1 MDLSKFQD
9 DAIESEW
16 MLSDAEQDEHVTL
29 PLDVGDW
36 GLANEIRADIF
47 LPDGVDDQIYCT
59 LTSGNRTEGMS
70 EDDGYWFNAIVSPRG
85 GNIWRGWREFRFPA
99 ECFYTRGIPSAGWGD
114 MSSGD
119 VRLPPGSRIRNI
131 RLIRRRIVRGPR
143 MSDNALIAAVDLT
156 RPGLK
161 VALRAPDTSSC
172 LAAIADHFRLSA
184 FDRRHTAPGSATDA
198 NIEEADRILAG
209 YIMDHHWPDGVDW
222 DANPYGY
229 IEWSIV
235 IHAFYYF
242 KPLELAWTKTR
253 DPKYAK
259 GIEGIL
265 RDWMSKTPVPYD
277 VRAGGL
283 AWGHSLIVSM
293 RSFNT
298 LVDAFTVLC
307 DCPETEDR
315 TIVDLLKSIY
325 EHAVYLLKFE
335 SFPPSNKTISEGRS
349 LLATACSFPE
359 FNEAESWYE
368 AASRRLLDDM
378 NIQVMP
384 DGASYELTPGYQI
397 SIASWFLDAY
407 NVTGKFDRSLDPEL
421 EAGIRRM
428 YDWCVSINRP
438 DFTFPSVSD
447 AGSLDGKFGDALAR
461 PGAILNDEN
470 AIWIGSEGEEGNPP
484 EYASIAHPDS
494 GYFVMRSGWDRDAR
508 YMLFE
513 GGPYGRFHQHEDMLS
528 FDLYSHGLPFI
539 VDPGITSYYPN
550 PWTSFYRTTEA
561 HNTVLVDGCGQNRRA
576 QSIDEWVESARDRTV
591 WRSDDRCDVAMAT
604 YDAGYAGL
612 DAAVA
617 HRRAVMFVK
626 PDYFLIF
633 DELAGEGRHT
643 YEALF
648 HFMPYRVLIDPDTGA
663 ARTGRMH
670 PPNLEVVPLVKMTP
684 RLVCG
689 RNDPVQGWLAI
700 DGQDVPAPVVI
711 YRKRT
716 SLPFRTGYALV
727 PFTEGVSA
735 GVTPR
740 ITRRGDT
747 WNVRV
752 ARPDGKIDRINM
764 DWSDSNG
771 PVLENPTC

>member
-1 MDLSKFQD
+1 MDLSIFED
-9 DAIESEW
+9 DAIVAEW
-16 MLSDAEQDEHVTL
+16 TLSTAEQGERAGL

-36 GLANEIRADIF
+36 GLANEIRAEIF
-47 LPDGVDDQIYCT
+47 LPEGVDDQIRCT
-59 LTSGNRTEGMS
+59 LTSGHRTEGMS
-70 EDDGYWFNAIVSPRG
+70 QDDGYWFNAIVSPRG

-99 ECFYTRGIPSAGWGD
+99 ECFYTAGIPTAGWGD

-119 VRLPPGSRIRNI
+119 IRVPPGSRIRNI
-131 RLIRRRIVRGPR
+131 RLVQRRVVTGPR
-143 MSDNALIAAVDLT
+143 MTDDALIAAIDLHH
-156 RPGLK
+156 PGLE
-161 VALRAPDTSSC
+161 AAARATGRD
-172 LAAIADHFRLSA
+172 ARLSA
-184 FDRRHTAPGSATDA
+184 IASHFRSSMYNRRHTTSDSGSDA

-229 IEWSIV
+229 IEWSIIV
-235 IHAFYYF
+235 HAFYYF
-242 KPLELAWTKTR
+242 KALERAWAKTR
-253 DPKYAK
+253 DPKYPK
-259 GIEGIL
+259 GIESIL
-265 RDWMSKTPVPYD
+265 CDWMLKTPVPFG

-307 DCPETEDR
+307 ECPKTEDR

-325 EHAVYLLKFE
+325 EHTVYLLKFE

-359 FNEAESWYE
+359 FKDAEAWYE
-368 AASRRLLDDM
+368 AACQRLINDM
-378 NIQVMP
+378 DIQVFP

-407 NVTGKFDRSLDPEL
+407 KVAGKFGRSLDPEL

-428 YDWCVSINRP
+428 YDWCVSVNRP
-438 DFTFPSVSD
+438 DFTFPSISD
-447 AGSLDGKFGDALAR
+447 AGSLDGKFGDALTG
-461 PGAILNDEN
+461 PGAILDSES
-470 AIWIGSEGEEGNPP
+470 ATWIGTEGAEGSPP
-484 EYASIAHPDS
+484 DYTSIAHRDS

-508 YMLFE
+508 YLLFE

-528 FDLYSHGLPFI
+528 FDLYAHGLPFI
-539 VDPGITSYYPN
+539 VDPGIASYYPN
-550 PWTSFYRTTEA
+550 AWTSFYKTTEA
-561 HNTVLVDGCGQNRRA
+561 HNTVLVDGCGQNRGA
-576 QSIDEWVESARDRTV
+576 GTVAEWVESARDKTV
-591 WRSDDRCDVAMAT
+591 WRSDERSDVAIAT

-612 DAAVA
+612 DADVA
-617 HRRAVMFVK
+617 HRRVVMFVK

-633 DELAGEGRHT
+633 DELTGEGRRT

-648 HFMPYRVLIDPDTGA
+648 HFMPYRVLIDPESRA
-663 ARTGRMH
+663 VRTGRMH
-670 PPNLEVVPLVKMTP
+670 PPNLEVLPLVRMTP

-689 RNDPVQGWLAI
+689 VNDPVQGWLAI

-727 PFTEGVSA
+727 PFTDGVSA
-735 GVTPR
+735 GVTSR

-747 WNVRV
+747 WNVRI
-752 ARPDGKIDRINM
+752 AHPDGNVDRIKM

-771 PVLENPTC
+771 PVLV

>member
-1 MDLSKFQD
+1 MDLTMFED
-9 DAIESEW
+9 DAIVSEW
-16 MLSDAEQDEHVTL
+16 TLSTAGQGERARLPMDAS
-29 PLDVGDW
+29 DW
-36 GLANEIRADIF
+36 GLANEIRAEIF
-47 LPDGVDDQIYCT
+47 LPEGVDDQIRCT
-59 LTSGNRTEGMS
+59 LTSGHRTEGMS
-70 EDDGYWFNAIVSPRG
+70 QDDGYWFNAIVSPRG

-99 ECFYTRGIPSAGWGD
+99 ECFYTAGIPTAGWGD
-114 MSSGD
+114 MSSGEIH
-119 VRLPPGSRIRNI
+119 VPPGSRVRNI
-131 RLIRRRIVRGPR
+131 RLVQRRIVTGPR
-143 MSDNALIAAVDLT
+143 MTDDALIAAIDPNH
-156 RPGLK
+156 PGLE
-161 VALRAPDTSSC
+161 AAARATDTE
-172 LAAIADHFRLSA
+172 ARLSA
-184 FDRRHTAPGSATDA
+184 IASHFRSSTYNRRHTTSDPGSDA

-229 IEWSIV
+229 IEWSII

-242 KPLELAWTKTR
+242 KALERAWAKTR

-259 GIEGIL
+259 GIESIL
-265 RDWMSKTPVPYD
+265 CDWMRKTPVPFG

-293 RSFNT
+293 RAFNT
-298 LVDAFTVLC
+298 LVDAFTELC

-325 EHAVYLLKFE
+325 EHTIYLLKFE

-359 FNEAESWYE
+359 FKDAEAWYQ
-368 AASRRLLDDM
+368 AASQRLIDDM
-378 NIQVMP
+378 EIQVFP

-407 NVTGKFDRSLDPEL
+407 KVAGKFGRSLDPEL

-428 YDWCVSINRP
+428 YDWCVSVNRP
-438 DFTFPSVSD
+438 DFTFPSISD
-447 AGSLDGKFGDALAR
+447 AGSLDGKFGDALTG
-461 PGAILNDEN
+461 PGAILDS
-470 AIWIGSEGEEGNPP
+470 ASVTWIGTEGAEGSPP
-484 EYASIAHPDS
+484 DYTSIVHRDA

-508 YMLFE
+508 YLLFE

-528 FDLYSHGLPFI
+528 FDLYAHGLPFI
-539 VDPGITSYYPN
+539 VDPGIASYYPN
-550 PWTSFYRTTEA
+550 AWTSFYKTTEA
-561 HNTVLVDGCGQNRRA
+561 HNTVLVDGCGQNRGA
-576 QSIDEWVESARDRTV
+576 GTVAEWVESARDKTV
-591 WRSDDRCDVAMAT
+591 WRSDERSDVAIAT

-612 DAAVA
+612 DADVA
-617 HRRAVMFVK
+617 HRRVVMFVK

-633 DELAGEGRHT
+633 DELTGEGRRT

-648 HFMPYRVLIDPDTGA
+648 HFMPYRVLIDPESRA
-663 ARTGRMH
+663 VRTGRMH
-670 PPNLEVVPLVKMTP
+670 PPNLEVLPLVRMTP

-689 RNDPVQGWLAI
+689 VNDPVQGWLAI

-727 PFTEGVSA
+727 PFTDGVSA
-735 GVTPR
+735 GVTSR

-747 WNVRV
+747 WNVRIV
-752 ARPDGKIDRINM
+752 HPDGEVDRIRM
-764 DWSDSNG
+764 DWSDTNG
-771 PVLENPTC
+771 PVLV

>member
-1 MDLSKFQD
+1 MDLTMFED
-9 DAIESEW
+9 DAIVSEW
-16 MLSDAEQDEHVTL
+16 TLSRGEQTGQIDL
-29 PLDVGDW
+29 PLNAGDW
-36 GLANEIRADIF
+36 GLANEIRAEIF
-47 LPDGVDDQIYCT
+47 LPEGVDDQIYCT
-59 LTSGNRTEGMS
+59 LTSGHRTEGMS
-70 EDDGYWFNAIVSPRG
+70 QDDGYWFNAIVSPRG
-85 GNIWRGWREFRFPA
+85 GNIWGGWREFRFPA
-99 ECFYTRGIPSAGWGD
+99 ECFYAAGIPTAGWGD

-119 VRLPPGSRIRNI
+119 IRVPPGSRVRNV
-131 RLIRRRIVRGPR
+131 RLVQRRIVTGPR
-143 MSDNALIAAVDLT
+143 MTDDALISAIDLNHPGLEAASRAVD
-156 RPGLK
+156 RE
-161 VALRAPDTSSC
+161 AR
-172 LAAIADHFRLSA
+172 LAAIAAHFRSSGY
-184 FDRRHTAPGSATDA
+184 DRRHTTPDPGPDA

-209 YIMDHHWPDGVDW
+209 YLMDHHWPDGVDW

-229 IEWSIV
+229 IEWSII

-242 KPLELAWTKTR
+242 KALERAWAKTR
-253 DPKYAK
+253 DPRYPK
-259 GIEGIL
+259 GIESIL
-265 RDWMSKTPVPYD
+265 RDWMRKTPVPYD

-293 RSFNT
+293 RAFNT

-315 TIVDLLKSIY
+315 TILDLLKSIY

-359 FNEAESWYE
+359 FTDAEAWYE
-368 AASRRLLDDM
+368 AAGQRLIDDM
-378 NIQVMP
+378 DIQVFP

-407 NVTGKFDRSLDPEL
+407 KVAGKFGRSLDPEL
-421 EAGIRRM
+421 ESGIRRM
-428 YDWCVSINRP
+428 YDWCVSVNRP
-438 DFTFPSVSD
+438 DFTFPSISD
-447 AGSLDGKFGDALAR
+447 AGSLDGKFGDALAG
-461 PGAILNDEN
+461 PGAILKSES
-470 AIWIGSEGEEGNPP
+470 AAWIGSEGEEGSPP
-484 EYASIAHPDS
+484 DYTSIAHRDS

-508 YMLFE
+508 YLLFE

-528 FDLYSHGLPFI
+528 FDLYTHGLPFI

-550 PWTSFYRTTEA
+550 DWTSFYRTTEA

-576 QSIDEWVESARDRTV
+576 RTVAEWIESARDKTV
-591 WRSDDRCDVAMAT
+591 WRSDDRSDVAIAT

-612 DAAVA
+612 DADVA
-617 HRRAVMFVK
+617 HRRVVMFVK

-633 DELAGEGRHT
+633 DELTGEGRRT

-648 HFMPYRVLIDPDTGA
+648 HFMPYRVLIDPESRA
-663 ARTGRMH
+663 VRTGRMH
-670 PPNLEVVPLVKMTP
+670 PPNLEVLPLVRMTP

-689 RNDPVQGWLAI
+689 GNDPVQGWLAM

-727 PFTEGVSA
+727 PFTDGVSA
-735 GVTPR
+735 GVTSR
-740 ITRRGDT
+740 ITRRGDL
-747 WNVRV
+747 WNVRI
-752 ARPDGKIDRINM
+752 AHPNGKVDRIRM
-764 DWSDSNG
+764 DWSDANG
-771 PVLENPTC
+771 PVLV

>member
-1 MDLSKFQD
+1 MDLSMFVD
-9 DAIESEW
+9 DAIVSEW
-16 MLSDAEQDEHVTL
+16 TLSTGEQGEQIDL
-29 PLDVGDW
+29 PLDAGDW
-36 GLANEIRADIF
+36 SLANEIRAEIF
-47 LPDGVDDQIYCT
+47 LPEGVDDQIRCT
-59 LTSGNRTEGMS
+59 LTSGHRTEGMS
-70 EDDGYWFNAIVSPRG
+70 QDDGYWFNAIVSPRG

-99 ECFYTRGIPSAGWGD
+99 ECFYTAGIPTAGWGD

-119 VRLPPGSRIRNI
+119 IRVPTGSRVRNI
-131 RLIRRRIVRGPR
+131 RLVQRRIVTGPR
-143 MSDNALIAAVDLT
+143 MTDDALIAAIDPDH
-156 RPGLK
+156 PGLESASGA
-161 VALRAPDTSSC
+161 VDREAR
-172 LAAIADHFRLSA
+172 LAAIAAHFRSSGY
-184 FDRRHTAPGSATDA
+184 DRRHTSPAPGTDA

-229 IEWSIV
+229 IEWSII

-242 KPLELAWTKTR
+242 KSLERAWAKTR
-253 DPKYAK
+253 DPRYTK
-259 GIEGIL
+259 GIESIL
-265 RDWMSKTPVPYD
+265 RDWMRKTPVPYG

-293 RSFNT
+293 RAFNT

-315 TIVDLLKSIY
+315 TILDLLKSIY
-325 EHAVYLLKFE
+325 EHTVYLLKFE

-359 FNEAESWYE
+359 FRESEAWYE
-368 AASRRLLDDM
+368 SASQRLMDDM
-378 NIQVMP
+378 NIQVFP

-407 NVTGKFDRSLDPEL
+407 KVAGKFDRSLDPEL
-421 EAGIRRM
+421 ESGIRRM
-428 YDWCVSINRP
+428 YDWCVSVNRP
-438 DFTFPSVSD
+438 DFTFPSISD
-447 AGSLDGKFGDALAR
+447 AGSLDGKFGDGLAG
-461 PGAILNDEN
+461 PGAILDSES
-470 AIWIGSEGEEGNPP
+470 AAWIGSEGEEGSPP
-484 EYASIAHPDS
+484 DYTSIAHRDS

-508 YMLFE
+508 YLLFE

-528 FDLYSHGLPFI
+528 FDLYTNGLPFI

-550 PWTSFYRTTEA
+550 DWTSFYRTTEA
-561 HNTVLVDGCGQNRRA
+561 HNTVLVDGCGQNRSARTVA
-576 QSIDEWVESARDRTV
+576 EWVESARDKTV
-591 WRSDDRCDVAMAT
+591 WRSDERSDVAVAT

-612 DAAVA
+612 DADVA
-617 HRRAVMFVK
+617 HRRVVMFVK

-633 DELAGEGRHT
+633 DELTGEGRRT

-648 HFMPYRVLIDPDTGA
+648 HFMPYRVLIDPDSRA
-663 ARTGRMH
+663 VRTGRMH
-670 PPNLEVVPLVKMTP
+670 PPNLEVLPLVRMTP

-689 RNDPVQGWLAI
+689 GNDPVQGWLAI

-727 PFTEGVSA
+727 PFTDGVSA
-735 GVTPR
+735 GVTSR
-740 ITRRGDT
+740 ITRRGDI
-747 WNVRV
+747 WNVRI
-752 ARPDGKIDRINM
+752 AHPDGKVDRIRM
-764 DWSDSNG
+764 DWSDASG
-771 PVLENPTC
+771 PVLG

>member
-9 DAIESEW
+9 DAVASEW
-16 MLSDAEQDEHVTL
+16 MLSEAEQGENVTL

-36 GLANEIRADIF
+36 GLANEIRADIY
-47 LPDGVDDQIYCT
+47 LPEGVDDQIYCT
-59 LTSGNRTEGMS
+59 LTSGHRTEGMS

-99 ECFYTRGIPSAGWGD
+99 ECFYTRGIPSEGWGD
-114 MSSGD
+114 MTSGD
-119 VRLPPGSRIRNI
+119 VRLPSGTRIRNI

-143 MSDNALIAAVDLT
+143 MTDEALIAAVDLT
-156 RPGLK
+156 QPGFK
-161 VALRAPDTSSC
+161 VALGAPDTSSC
-172 LAAIADHFRLSA
+172 LAVIADHFRLSG
-184 FDRRHTAPGSATDA
+184 FDRRHTTPGSGSDA

-229 IEWSIV
+229 IEWSII

-242 KPLELAWTKTR
+242 KSLERAWAETR
-253 DPKYAK
+253 DPKYVK
-259 GIEGIL
+259 GIEAIL
-265 RDWMSKTPVPYD
+265 RDWMRKTPVPFG

-283 AWGHSLIVSM
+283 AWGHSLIVGM

-315 TIVDLLKSIY
+315 TIIDLLKSIY

-359 FNEAESWYE
+359 FNEAESWYQ

-407 NVTGKFDRSLDPEL
+407 NVAGKFDRSLEPEL

-438 DFTFPSVSD
+438 DFTFPSISD
-447 AGSLDGKFGDALAR
+447 AGSLDGKFEGALAG

-470 AIWIGSEGEEGNPP
+470 ATWIGKQGEQGSAP
-484 EYASIAHPDS
+484 EYTSIAQRDS

-550 PWTSFYRTTEA
+550 AWTSFYRTTEA
-561 HNTVLVDGCGQNRRA
+561 HNTVLVDGCGQNRRS
-576 QSIDEWVESARDRTV
+576 QSIAEWVESARDKTV

-612 DAAVA
+612 DASVA
-617 HRRAVMFVK
+617 HRRTVMFVK
-626 PDYFLIF
+626 PDYFQIF
-633 DELAGEGRHT
+633 DELTGEGRHT

-670 PPNLEVVPLVKMTP
+670 PPNLEILPLVRMTP

-689 RNDPVQGWLAI
+689 QNDPVQGWLAI
-700 DGQDVPAPVVI
+700 SGQDVPAPVVI
-711 YRKRT
+711 YKKRT
-716 SLPFRTGYALV
+716 TLPLRTGYALV

-735 GVTPR
+735 GVTSR

-752 ARPDGKIDRINM
+752 ARPDGTIDRISM

-771 PVLENPTC
+771 PVLV

>member
-1 MDLSKFQD
+1 MDLSMFED
-9 DAIESEW
+9 DAIVSEW
-16 MLSDAEQDEHVTL
+16 TLSTGEQGEQIDL
-29 PLDVGDW
+29 PLDAGDW
-36 GLANEIRADIF
+36 SLANEIRAEIF
-47 LPDGVDDQIYCT
+47 LPEGVDDQIRCT
-59 LTSGNRTEGMS
+59 LTSGHRTEGMS
-70 EDDGYWFNAIVSPRG
+70 QDDGYWFNAIVSPRG

-99 ECFYTRGIPSAGWGD
+99 ECFYTAGIPTAGWGD

-119 VRLPPGSRIRNI
+119 IRVPTGSRVRNI
-131 RLIRRRIVRGPR
+131 RLVQRRIVTGPR
-143 MSDNALIAAVDLT
+143 MTDDALIAAIDPDH
-156 RPGLK
+156 PGLESASGA
-161 VALRAPDTSSC
+161 VDREAR
-172 LAAIADHFRLSA
+172 LAAIAAHFRSSA
-184 FDRRHTAPGSATDA
+184 YDRRHTTPAPGTDA

-229 IEWSIV
+229 IEWSII

-242 KPLELAWTKTR
+242 KSLERAWAKTR
-253 DPKYAK
+253 DPRYPK
-259 GIEGIL
+259 GIESIL
-265 RDWMSKTPVPYD
+265 RDWMRKTPVPYG

-293 RSFNT
+293 RAFNT
-298 LVDAFTVLC
+298 LVDAFGVLC

-359 FNEAESWYE
+359 FRESEAWYK
-368 AASRRLLDDM
+368 AASQRLMDDM
-378 NIQVMP
+378 NIQVFP

-407 NVTGKFDRSLDPEL
+407 KVAGKFDRSLVPEL
-421 EAGIRRM
+421 ESGIRRM
-428 YDWCVSINRP
+428 YDWCVSVNRP
-438 DFTFPSVSD
+438 DFTFPSISD
-447 AGSLDGKFGDALAR
+447 AGSLDGKFGEALTG
-461 PGAILNDEN
+461 PGAILDSNS
-470 AIWIGSEGEEGNPP
+470 AAWIGSEGKEGSPP
-484 EYASIAHPDS
+484 DYTSIAHRDS

-508 YMLFE
+508 YLLFE

-528 FDLYSHGLPFI
+528 FDLYTHGLPFI
-539 VDPGITSYYPN
+539 VDPGIASYYPN
-550 PWTSFYRTTEA
+550 AWTSFYKTTEA
-561 HNTVLVDGCGQNRRA
+561 HNTVLVDGCGQNRGA
-576 QSIDEWVESARDRTV
+576 STVAEWIESARDKTV
-591 WRSDDRCDVAMAT
+591 WRSDDRADVAIAT

-612 DAAVA
+612 DADVA
-617 HRRAVMFVK
+617 HRRVVMFVK

-633 DELAGEGRHT
+633 DELTGEGRRT

-648 HFMPYRVLIDPDTGA
+648 HFMPYRVLIDPDSRA
-663 ARTGRMH
+663 VRTGRMH
-670 PPNLEVVPLVKMTP
+670 PPNLEVLPLVRMTP

-689 RNDPVQGWLAI
+689 ENDPVQGWLAI

-727 PFTEGVSA
+727 PFTDGVSA
-735 GVTPR
+735 GVTSR
-740 ITRRGDT
+740 ITRRGDI
-747 WNVRV
+747 WNVRI
-752 ARPDGKIDRINM
+752 AHPDGKVDRIRM
-764 DWSDSNG
+764 DWSDASG
-771 PVLENPTC
+771 PVLV